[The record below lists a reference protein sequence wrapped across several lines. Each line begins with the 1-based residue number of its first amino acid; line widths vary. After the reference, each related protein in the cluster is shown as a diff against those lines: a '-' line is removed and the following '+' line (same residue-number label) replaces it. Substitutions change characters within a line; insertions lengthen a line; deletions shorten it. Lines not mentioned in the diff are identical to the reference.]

1 MIHSRINLPFTI
13 PRWPAAVGV
22 AAALVALAAA
32 IIYARHDLGISHY
45 DARAHL
51 VVARR
56 VIDSLTPGWHQI
68 GAVWLPLPHVL
79 NLLPVQWDWAYR
91 TGASATLM
99 SVVCMGVSA
108 FAGARLLERATGSRL
123 AGAACAALLVTN
135 VNVLYLHATPMTE
148 PLLLALAFLAV
159 ERLDAWL
166 RDPEMSS
173 VSPGLAL
180 FLLCLTRYEGWA
192 LTAAAMGIA
201 GLLSLA
207 RCPVFL
213 REGVK
218 GSQARPLFGAPAPR
232 LSEGIPDQA
241 PATSAPI
248 RFYLNRWLLLALW
261 PAAAV
266 VGFLCLSKATVGAW
280 FVSDG
285 FYVADN
291 PARGDVGLVLEQ
303 IRGGVERLSSP
314 AYAAFGALGLVLV
327 AVRGAASRHHRA
339 VLVVLSLAAMAALPL
354 VAFHAG
360 HPFRIRYMTPLVA
373 ASALFTGF
381 AIGLT
386 PPVGR
391 VLMLAAA
398 ALLIVPDLK
407 PFDHTAPMVVEA
419 RREERHQVNRRAVTA
434 ALRQAWDGTPILM
447 SMGSFAHYMH
457 DLGREGF
464 DIADFL
470 HEGNGEIWN
479 AAVADPASHVRFLIV
494 EERAEGGDMFAHL
507 LKERPEVAARFQRL
521 AAGGNAALYRRI
533 W

>member
-1 MIHSRINLPFTI
+1 ML
-13 PRWPAAVGV
+13 VGI
-22 AAALVALAAA
+22 AAALVAAAA
-32 IIYARHDLGISHY
+32 AVIYARHDLAISHY

-91 TGASATLM
+91 TGASATLI

-108 FAGARLLERATGSRL
+108 FACARLLERATGSRL

-166 RDPEMSS
+166 RDPAMSS
-173 VSPGLAL
+173 TSPGLAL

-192 LTAAAMGIA
+192 LTAAAMGITGLVLMIGVWRRNMGA
-201 GLLSLA
+201 GA
-207 RCPVFL
+207 R
-213 REGVK
+213 RY
-218 GSQARPLFGAPAPR
+218 AR
-232 LSEGIPDQA
+232 
-241 PATSAPI
+241 
-248 RFYLNRWLLLALW
+248 LALW

-266 VGFLCLSKATVGAW
+266 VGFLCLSRATVGAW
-280 FVSDG
+280 FVSGG
-285 FYVADN
+285 FYVPDN
-291 PARGDVGLVLEQ
+291 PARGELGLVLEQ
-303 IRGGVERLSSP
+303 IRDGVERLSSP

-327 AVRGAASRHHRA
+327 AVRGAASRQHRA
-339 VLVVLSLAAMAALPL
+339 VLVVVSLAAMAALPL

-391 VLMLAAA
+391 ALMLAAA
-398 ALLIVPDLK
+398 AVLIVPDLK
-407 PFDHTAPMVVEA
+407 PFDHTAPMIVEA

-434 ALRQAWDGTPILM
+434 ALHQAWDGTPILM
-447 SMGSFAHYMH
+447 SMGSLAHYMH

-479 AAVADPASHVRFLIV
+479 AAAADPASHVTFLMV

-507 LKERPEVAARFQRL
+507 LRGRPEIAARFERI
-521 AAGGNAALYRRI
+521 AAGGNVALYRRI
-533 W
+533 KDQGSAIRD

>member
-1 MIHSRINLPFTI
+1 MNHSR
-13 PRWPAAVGV
+13 WPMLVGI
-22 AAALVALAAA
+22 AAALVAAAA
-32 IIYARHDLGISHY
+32 AFIYARHDLAISHY

-79 NLLPVQWDWAYR
+79 NLVPVQWDWAYR
-91 TGASATLM
+91 TGASATLI

-166 RDPEMSS
+166 RDPAMSS
-173 VSPGLAL
+173 VTPGLAL

-192 LTAAAMGIA
+192 LTAAAMAIA
-201 GLLSLA
+201 A
-207 RCPVFL
+207 
-213 REGVK
+213 
-218 GSQARPLFGAPAPR
+218 
-232 LSEGIPDQA
+232 
-241 PATSAPI
+241 
-248 RFYLNRWLLLALW
+248 LLLVIGAWNAGHRACARRYARLAVW

-266 VGFLCLSKATVGAW
+266 VGFLFLSKATVGAW
-280 FVSDG
+280 FVSGG
-285 FYVADN
+285 FYVPDN

-303 IRGGVERLSSP
+303 IRDGVERLSSP

-381 AIGLT
+381 AVGLT

-391 VLMLAAA
+391 LLMLAAA

-407 PFDHTAPMVVEA
+407 PFDHTAPMIVEA
-419 RREERHQVNRRAVTA
+419 RREERHQVNRRAVTS

-447 SMGSFAHYMH
+447 SMGSLAHYMH

-464 DIADFL
+464 DLADFL

-479 AAVADPASHVRFLIV
+479 AAVADPASHVTFLIV

-507 LKERPEVAARFQRL
+507 LKDRPDIAARFERI
-521 AAGGNAALYRRI
+521 AAGGNVALYRRI